1 MAQARRLPF
10 ATAAETWSTISSTPR
25 PPVASSTRSGQA
37 GSPVSTATSQPN
49 SPSRARRSALV
60 ELPSTSFAPIDL
72 AICMP
77 MRPTPE
83 DAPWISTLSPAT
95 RRPFVTTAS
104 CMVCNAMG
112 KVAAC
117 SQPMLLSGT
126 GDTRPQSATAYSA

>member
-1 MAQARRLPF
+1 M
-10 ATAAETWSTISSTPR
+10 
-25 PPVASSTRSGQA
+25 
-37 GSPVSTATSQPN
+37 
-49 SPSRARRSALV
+49 
-60 ELPSTSFAPIDL
+60 ELPSTSFAPINL

-77 MRPTPE
+77 IRPTAE

-95 RRPFVTTAS
+95 RRPLVTTAS